1 MLNSEFIK
9 YGAVNL
15 EDSTAI
21 HLNGDFDS
29 VLSLLQG
36 QVTSD
41 CTLINEQLGQ
51 ISSLC
56 NEKGFI
62 LCNFEVIFDQNKWL
76 IIIENGLKDIFLN
89 EITKFL
95 PFYKVSAEPLNSKVI
110 GFTRK
115 KGQSML
121 PNEHLVLSSDI
132 AYLSLSIDKNNK
144 SQDNLDILS
153 TENWAINRKIMGDHQ
168 IELEETGKYRPHEL
182 GQHNTRVSFTKGC
195 FKGQEIIARME
206 YLGKLKKETRLIV
219 HSNQKEVSEF
229 IIIGKSY
236 KIQETIFSSCF
247 GKIDSFSN
255 KINQAS
261 N

>member
-62 LCNFEVIFDQNKWL
+62 LCNFEIIFDQNKWL
-76 IIIENGLKDIFLN
+76 IIIENSLKDIFLN

-95 PFYKVSAEPLNSKVI
+95 PFYKVSAEPLSSKVI

-115 KGQSML
+115 KGQAML
-121 PNEHLVLSSDI
+121 RNEHLVLSSDI
-132 AYLSLSIDKNNK
+132 VYLSLSIDKNNK
-144 SQDNLDILS
+144 SQDNLDIIS

>member
-1 MLNSEFIK
+1 MLNSKFIK

-41 CTLINEQLGQ
+41 CTLIVEQLGQ

-76 IIIENGLKDIFLN
+76 IIIENGLKDIFLK

-95 PFYKVSAEPLNSKVI
+95 PFYKV
-110 GFTRK
+110 
-115 KGQSML
+115 
-121 PNEHLVLSSDI
+121 
-132 AYLSLSIDKNNK
+132 SLSIDKNNK

-261 N
+261 NKFH

>member
-15 EDSTAI
+15 EDITAI

-29 VLSLLQG
+29 VLNLLQG

-56 NEKGFI
+56 DEKGFI
-62 LCNFEVIFDQNKWL
+62 LCNFEIVFDRNKWL
-76 IIIENGLKDIFLN
+76 IIVKKTVKDIFLN

-95 PFYKVSAEPLNSKVI
+95 PFYKVSAEPLSYKVM
-110 GFTRK
+110 GFTRVK
-115 KGQSML
+115 NQSIL
-121 PNEHLVLSSDI
+121 PNEHLILSSDL
-132 AYLSLSIDKNNK
+132 ANLSLWIDINNEYLDDLDSISK
-144 SQDNLDILS
+144 
-153 TENWAINRKIMGDHQ
+153 ERWAINRKIMGDHQ

-182 GQHNTRVSFTKGC
+182 GQHNTRVSFNKGC

-219 HSNQKEVSEF
+219 HSNQKEVSKYT
-229 IIIGKSY
+229 IIGKSY
-236 KIQETIFSSCF
+236 QDQGTIFSSCY
-247 GKIDSFSN
+247 GKIDSFS
-255 KINQAS
+255 
-261 N
+261 

>member
-115 KGQSML
+115 KGQAML

>member
-1 MLNSEFIK
+1 M
-9 YGAVNL
+9 
-15 EDSTAI
+15 
-21 HLNGDFDS
+21 
-29 VLSLLQG
+29 SLLQG

-62 LCNFEVIFDQNKWL
+62 LCNFEIIFDQNKWL

-95 PFYKVSAEPLNSKVI
+95 PFYKVSAEPLSSKVI

-115 KGQSML
+115 KGQAML

-255 KINQAS
+255 KIN
-261 N
+261 

>member
-1 MLNSEFIK
+1 MLRSLVGSEMCIR
-9 YGAVNL
+9 
-15 EDSTAI
+15 D
-21 HLNGDFDS
+21 
-29 VLSLLQG
+29 
-36 QVTSD
+36 
-41 CTLINEQLGQ
+41 
-51 ISSLC
+51 
-56 NEKGFI
+56 
-62 LCNFEVIFDQNKWL
+62 
-76 IIIENGLKDIFLN
+76 
-89 EITKFL
+89 
-95 PFYKVSAEPLNSKVI
+95 
-110 GFTRK
+110 R
-115 KGQSML
+115 
-121 PNEHLVLSSDI
+121 
-132 AYLSLSIDKNNK
+132 YLSLSIDKNNK

-153 TENWAINRKIMGDHQ
+153 KESWAVNRKIMGDHQ

-255 KINQAS
+255 KINQAT

>member
-15 EDSTAI
+15 EDITAI

-29 VLSLLQG
+29 VLNLLQG

-41 CTLINEQLGQ
+41 CTLIKGQLGQ

-62 LCNFEVIFDQNKWL
+62 LCNFEIIFDQNKWL
-76 IIIENGLKDIFLN
+76 IITEKALKDIFLN

-95 PFYKVSAEPLNSKVI
+95 PFYKVSAEPISSKVI
-110 GFTRK
+110 GYARK
-115 KGQSML
+115 KNQAML
-121 PNEHLVLSSDI
+121 PNEHLILSSDI
-132 AYLSLSIDKNNK
+132 ASLSLLIDINNEY
-144 SQDNLDILS
+144 QVNLDSLS
-153 TENWAINRKIMGDHQ
+153 KENWAINRKIMGDHQ

-182 GQHNTRVSFTKGC
+182 GQQNNRVSFNKGC

-219 HSNQKEVSEF
+219 HSNQKEVSKF
-229 IIIGKSY
+229 TIIGKSY
-236 KIQETIFSSCF
+236 QDQGTIFSSCF
-247 GKIDSFSN
+247 GKIDSFS
-255 KINQAS
+255 
-261 N
+261 

>member
-62 LCNFEVIFDQNKWL
+62 LCNFEIIFDQNKWL

-95 PFYKVSAEPLNSKVI
+95 PFYKVSAEPLSSKVI

-115 KGQSML
+115 KGQAML

-236 KIQETIFSSCF
+236 KIHETIFSSCF

>member
-95 PFYKVSAEPLNSKVI
+95 PFYKVSAEPLSSKVI

-115 KGQSML
+115 KGQAML

-206 YLGKLKKETRLIV
+206 YLKKIKKETRLIV

-229 IIIGKSY
+229 TIIGKSY

>member
-1 MLNSEFIK
+1 MLNSKFIK
-9 YGAVNL
+9 YGAVIL

-56 NEKGFI
+56 DEKGFI
-62 LCNFEVIFDQNKWL
+62 LCNFEIVFDRNKWL
-76 IIIENGLKDIFLN
+76 IIVEKTVKDIFLE

-95 PFYKVSAEPLNSKVI
+95 PFYNVSAELLSCKVI
-110 GFTRK
+110 GVARVK
-115 KGQSML
+115 NQSIL
-121 PNEHLVLSSDI
+121 PNEHLILSSDL
-132 AYLSLSIDKNNK
+132 ANLSLLIDINNEY
-144 SQDNLDILS
+144 LDDLDSLS
-153 TENWAINRKIMGDHQ
+153 KEHWAINRKIMGDHQ

-182 GQHNTRVSFTKGC
+182 GQHNTRVSFNKGC

-219 HSNQKEVSEF
+219 HSNQKEVSKF

-236 KIQETIFSSCF
+236 QDQGTIFSSCF
-247 GKIDSFSN
+247 GKIDSFS
-255 KINQAS
+255 
-261 N
+261 

>member
-1 MLNSEFIK
+1 LLNSEFIK
-9 YGAVNL
+9 YGTVNL
-15 EDSTAI
+15 EDSSVI
-21 HLNGDFDS
+21 HLKGDFDS
-29 VLSLLQG
+29 VLNLLQG

-62 LCNFEVIFDQNKWL
+62 LCNFELIFDQNKWL
-76 IIIENGLKDIFLN
+76 IIIENALKDVFLD

-95 PFYKVSAEPLNSKVI
+95 PFYKVSAELLSSKVI

-115 KGQSML
+115 IGQAML
-121 PNEHLVLSSDI
+121 PNEHLILSSDI
-132 AYLSLSIDKNNK
+132 AYLSLSINKNNE
-144 SQDNLDILS
+144 SQDNFNILGK
-153 TENWAINRKIMGDHQ
+153 ENWAINQKIMGDHQ

-182 GQHNTRVSFTKGC
+182 GQHNTRVSFNKGC

-206 YLGKLKKETRLIV
+206 YLGKLKKETRLIT

-236 KIQETIFSSCF
+236 KVQETIFSSCF

-255 KINQAS
+255 KN
-261 N
+261 

>member
-1 MLNSEFIK
+1 MLNSKFIK

-29 VLSLLQG
+29 VLNLLQG

-95 PFYKVSAEPLNSKVI
+95 PFYKVSAEPLSSKVK

-115 KGQSML
+115 KGQAML

-132 AYLSLSIDKNNK
+132 AYLSLSIDKKNE
-144 SQDNLDILS
+144 SQDDLDILS
-153 TENWAINRKIMGDHQ
+153 KENWAINRKIMGDHQ

-247 GKIDSFSN
+247 GRIDSFYN

>member
-15 EDSTAI
+15 EDVTAI

-29 VLSLLQG
+29 VLNLLQG

-41 CTLINEQLGQ
+41 CTLINEQIGQ

-62 LCNFEVIFDQNKWL
+62 LCNFEIIFDQNKWL
-76 IIIENGLKDIFLN
+76 IIIESTLKDIFLN

-95 PFYKVSAEPLNSKVI
+95 PFYKVSAEILNNKVI
-110 GFTRK
+110 GFTK
-115 KGQSML
+115 NKEQVML
-121 PNEHLVLSSDI
+121 PNEHLILDSDI
-132 AYLSLSIDKNNK
+132 AYLTLSIDKNHEYQED
-144 SQDNLDILS
+144 SHMLS
-153 TENWAINRKIMGDHQ
+153 KESWAINRKIMGDHQ
-168 IELEETGKYRPHEL
+168 IELQETGKYRPHEL
-182 GQHNTRVSFTKGC
+182 GQHNTRVSFNKGC

-206 YLGKLKKETRLIV
+206 YLGKLKKETRLIA

-236 KIQETIFSSCF
+236 KVQETIFSSCF

-255 KINQAS
+255 KN
-261 N
+261 

>member
-1 MLNSEFIK
+1 LLNSEFIK

-15 EDSTAI
+15 EDITAI

-95 PFYKVSAEPLNSKVI
+95 PFYKVSAEPLSSKVI

-121 PNEHLVLSSDI
+121 PNEHMVLSSDI

-206 YLGKLKKETRLIV
+206 YLGKLKKETRLII

>member
-95 PFYKVSAEPLNSKVI
+95 PFYKVSAEPLSSKVI

-115 KGQSML
+115 KGQAML

-206 YLGKLKKETRLIV
+206 YLGKLKKGTRLIA

>member
-1 MLNSEFIK
+1 LLNSEFIK

-15 EDSTAI
+15 KDSTAI

-62 LCNFEVIFDQNKWL
+62 LCNFEIIFDQNKWL
-76 IIIENGLKDIFLN
+76 IIIENSLKDIFLN

-206 YLGKLKKETRLIV
+206 YLGKLKKETRLII